1 MMIRKI
7 FSFKDR
13 HSLHQI
19 TLKNIQEKMYKIGF
33 NKQFTEELMVFLQNI
48 FDVYGDKRFQQWF
61 IRWHYRIPEEFK
73 DESLAVKLYEKHSLL
88 IEEHIEALEKGT
100 KSSWEIQTE
109 DLKNIDEK
117 ARKSQLVIRNRLWD
131 IALDLLN

>member
-1 MMIRKI
+1 MIRKI

-61 IRWHYRIPEEFK
+61 IR
-73 DESLAVKLYEKHSLL
+73 
-88 IEEHIEALEKGT
+88 
-100 KSSWEIQTE
+100 
-109 DLKNIDEK
+109 
-117 ARKSQLVIRNRLWD
+117 
-131 IALDLLN
+131 